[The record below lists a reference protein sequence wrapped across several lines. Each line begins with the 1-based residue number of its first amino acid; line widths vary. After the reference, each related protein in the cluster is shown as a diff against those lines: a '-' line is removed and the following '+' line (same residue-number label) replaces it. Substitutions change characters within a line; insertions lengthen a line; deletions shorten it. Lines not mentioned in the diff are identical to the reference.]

1 VRLATQESTY
11 LIATAPGIP
20 SIQHPDA
27 PAMVVTLSWL
37 NMLEGYMWK
46 RIRGAGLAYGASIR
60 ADMRRGQ
67 VLFSVYRS
75 PNGFAAWNEARKIV
89 SEIVSGEVPPPFVLG
104 CPLYSYFTGTPLVYF
119 FLGVF
124 GWG

>member
-1 VRLATQESTY
+1 
-11 LIATAPGIP
+11 
-20 SIQHPDA
+20 
-27 PAMVVTLSWL
+27 
-37 NMLEGYMWK
+37 MWK

-89 SEIVSGEVPPPFVLG
+89 SEIVSGEVPPPFVLA
-104 CPLYSYFTGTPLVYF
+104 CSLVFYFFGAPLVYLF
-119 FLGVF
+119 WAF